1 MQLLKD
7 WKIPPSL
14 AEAVRFHHQPGA
26 ASDPYEPGVL
36 HVADLLAL
44 GCRFGSSGS
53 FVVPE
58 LREEARDLLD
68 LSPNALDPLILQ
80 AERQVREISG
90 VFFE

>member
-1 MQLLKD
+1 MRP
-7 WKIPPSL
+7 I
-14 AEAVRFHHQPGA
+14 
-26 ASDPYEPGVL
+26 
-36 HVADLLAL
+36 
-44 GCRFGSSGS
+44 FGSSGS